1 MAFLARSGTLLLL
14 LALAALPATAATFC
28 VATPD
33 ELSAAIVAGRLN
45 HQPDDYRLRRGT
57 FALAAPVQVYAFDAQ
72 GASFTGGWNDGC
84 WIQDRAPGA
93 TVVDGQGASALFDI
107 REPGAPPVRFALEHL
122 TLRGGNTGGAHVVS
136 IQGQNAT
143 VVVSHCVFEGNVA
156 SNAARALLAI
166 RTVKP
171 VDVLE
176 NAFIGNAFAGRAI
189 DVDLYAASQD
199 DSAMRRVL
207 GNTLAFNPA
216 IGGIAIRSGRAAT
229 IANNLT
235 WGNGAAQDLDAAAG
249 SVVLGNSLQHA
260 GTGDPLL
267 QPGSWRLR
275 GASPLR
281 DAGMDMAATGALSTL
296 DLDGQARIQGGAV
309 DVGAHEL
316 GPTLYGDGFE
326 DQ

>member
-1 MAFLARSGTLLLL
+1 MAILARPGTLLLL
-14 LALAALPATAATFC
+14 AFAALPATAATFC

-57 FALAAPVQVYAFDAQ
+57 FALAAPIQVYAFDAQ

-93 TVVDGQGASALFDI
+93 TVVDGQGAFALFDV

-122 TLRGGNTGGAHVVS
+122 TLRNGRTDTAHLVVL
-136 IQGQNAT
+136 QGQNAT
-143 VVVSHCVFEGNVA
+143 VVVSHCVFDGNIA
-156 SNAARALLAI
+156 TNATRALLAI
-166 RTVKP
+166 RTGKP

-176 NAFIGNAFAGRAI
+176 NAFVGNLFAGRAI
-189 DVDLYAASQD
+189 DVDLYAAGQD

-216 IGGIAIRSGRAAT
+216 TGGIAIRSGRAAT

-235 WGNGAAQDLDAAAG
+235 WGNGTTQEIDAAAG
-249 SVVLGNSLQHA
+249 SIVIGNWLQGSVA
-260 GTGDPLL
+260 TDPKLL
-267 QPGSWRLR
+267 PGSWHLG

-281 DAGMDMAATGALSTL
+281 DAGVDMAATGAMSTF
-296 DLDGQARIQGGAV
+296 DLDGQARVQGSAI
-309 DVGAHEL
+309 DVGADEL
-316 GPTLYGDGFE
+316 GPATFADGFE
-326 DQ
+326 